1 MENIA
6 AGATYNLTFQA
17 FGLPPPTR
25 TPVPTPTPRFQPNQ
39 DVRLEPDPRGIR
51 YESGRAYRFR
61 VEGGPGSFPALARAS
76 GNAFRLTAG
85 NASAHDCSAGSE
97 VTDLNVLDVVH
108 LHVCAAAAGAAIE
121 LVRESDYAI
130 LATYNVRSAGGEMP
144 TPDAVAA
151 PDGYV
156 APPNDRIKLG
166 VLIAAVCDGA
176 NVECNVPWVCNGVG
190 IGGSLFLFVVPTRVA
205 RGRPSGFSV
214 GIGVAAFIIGL
225 LLANALAGLPLEWA
239 GMALIS
245 VFALFGVGVMLKFRR
260 VG

>member
-1 MENIA
+1 M
-6 AGATYNLTFQA
+6 
-17 FGLPPPTR
+17 
-25 TPVPTPTPRFQPNQ
+25 
-39 DVRLEPDPRGIR
+39 R
-51 YESGRAYRFR
+51 YENGQAYRFR
-61 VEGGPGSFPALARAS
+61 VEGGTGSFPALARVSGPGFRITS
-76 GNAFRLTAG
+76 GNAP
-85 NASAHDCSAGSE
+85 NHDCAAGPEITS
-97 VTDLNVLDVVH
+97 VGALDAMHV
-108 LHVCAAAAGAAIE
+108 HVCAAAAGAAIE
-121 LVRESDYAI
+121 VLRESDYAI
-130 LATYNVRSAGGEMP
+130 LATYNVRSAGGETP
-144 TPDAVAA
+144 TPDAVEA

-176 NVECNVPWVCNGVG
+176 NVECNVPWVRNGVG